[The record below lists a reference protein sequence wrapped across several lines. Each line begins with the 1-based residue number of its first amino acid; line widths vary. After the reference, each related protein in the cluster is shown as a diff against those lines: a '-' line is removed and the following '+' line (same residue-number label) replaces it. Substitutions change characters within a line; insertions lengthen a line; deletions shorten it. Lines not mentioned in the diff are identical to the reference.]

1 MADRTFESQQYASQ
15 EAVRGEAALSQGI
28 GALAGAATQAGAAL
42 ERHGDRMA
50 QREQAGAQMAES
62 RRQADQ
68 SAVLRREEMGIQRE
82 QLDQQGRQFE
92 MTRLHQMADLQFR
105 QQVDA
110 RVAANQAADQEVRNL
125 EVQLQWQDSTAARA
139 EAAARWEQDE
149 RKLAILSNT
158 RVTKAQ
164 VEAAEIQNQIAKTQ
178 LKAIEDQQTAENQRG
193 RLSGRTLNDL
203 MKQAS
208 AVETLLLKLTDPD
221 AQGGGAER
229 QELIR
234 SAKSRYDTLNQKID
248 AYLTE
253 SEEGSQNPLVG
264 PPPPRRPAPN
274 PVMTPPPVGGVR
286 AMDYDRFNQITE
298 KSMLGAVR
306 SPKSAN
312 QSNARIAGMMFRMAK
327 DGNGIELADPVAYQK
342 WKEAASRFW
351 VGTSADGQSEESFV
365 QSFNRQ
371 TEVLMQDHGMTLNEA
386 LDYMGSIR

>member
-68 SAVLRREEMGIQRE
+68 SAGLRREEMGIQRE

-92 MTRLHQMADLQFR
+92 MTRSHQMADLQFR

-110 RVAANQAADQEVRNL
+110 RVAANQAAEQEVRNL
-125 EVQLQWQDSTAARA
+125 GVQLQWQDSTAARA
-139 EAAARWEQDE
+139 EAAARWEQEE

-158 RVTKAQ
+158 KITAAQ
-164 VEAAEIQNQIAKTQ
+164 LEAQEIQNKIAKTQ
-178 LKAIEDQQTAENQRG
+178 LDAIEAQQKGEFQRG
-193 RLSGRTLNDL
+193 RLAGRTIDQQMKLVDNLSSTWARLSEAVSADPTLLKDVSEMYRRESGRLQKLLDEGD
-203 MKQAS
+203 S
-208 AVETLLLKLTDPD
+208 AHGST
-221 AQGGGAER
+221 QGGA
-229 QELIR
+229 
-234 SAKSRYDTLNQKID
+234 
-248 AYLTE
+248 
-253 SEEGSQNPLVG
+253 
-264 PPPPRRPAPN
+264 PPPRRTGVA
-274 PVMTPPPVGGVR
+274 PPPPIGGVR
-286 AMDYDRFNQITE
+286 EMDYQRFDNIVTR
-298 KSMLGAVR
+298 SLLGAVR